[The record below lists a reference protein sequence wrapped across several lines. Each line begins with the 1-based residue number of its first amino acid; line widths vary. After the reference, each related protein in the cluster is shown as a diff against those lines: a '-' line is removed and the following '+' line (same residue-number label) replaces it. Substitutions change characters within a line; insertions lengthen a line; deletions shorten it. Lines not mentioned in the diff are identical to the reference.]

1 MKGRLFIMSVLLV
14 IVAVCGTGYGKPNRN
29 AKAAKP
35 RASASA
41 PVVPRAVVPS
51 AAEPSMPPAIPGAA
65 AASETAA
72 PSAAPSAPAAEGAG
86 PSAPVAA
93 PVAATVGMPSTGVAV
108 DGNYVYVLQEGKL
121 YKFAKAD
128 VSACGTAIGPS
139 AACPPGA
146 GPAAASTCT
155 GISYIPGFPSA
166 KTTVT
171 TCTPCPTA
179 PPCPTP
185 SGAGPCPTPSG
196 AGPCPT
202 PPPCPAEPPAPTVTC
217 ASCIPAPTTT
227 CPPQSDSACTTTTV
241 SAGPGCG
248 PTACPPIATVSQKT
262 QAAIDCMRSLGGID
276 VDVAYLQAMI
286 QLNQS
291 VLAVSDAAAIH
302 LGTTSLQNYATNSIL
317 DSRSRISQAKGWLN
331 TKYCMYVTT
340 CAPSLDGSALDICK
354 VDRPG
359 KVFDDAYR
367 NQMVQYYIDEIAISQ
382 VEVEKGLDSEVKAAA
397 AKTIKENQ
405 IRISRLKRCNS
416 CA

>member
-1 MKGRLFIMSVLLV
+1 
-14 IVAVCGTGYGKPNRN
+14 
-29 AKAAKP
+29 
-35 RASASA
+35 
-41 PVVPRAVVPS
+41 
-51 AAEPSMPPAIPGAA
+51 
-65 AASETAA
+65 
-72 PSAAPSAPAAEGAG
+72 
-86 PSAPVAA
+86 
-93 PVAATVGMPSTGVAV
+93 
-108 DGNYVYVLQEGKL
+108 
-121 YKFAKAD
+121 
-128 VSACGTAIGPS
+128 
-139 AACPPGA
+139 
-146 GPAAASTCT
+146 
-155 GISYIPGFPSA
+155 
-166 KTTVT
+166 
-171 TCTPCPTA
+171 
-179 PPCPTP
+179 
-185 SGAGPCPTPSG
+185 
-196 AGPCPT
+196 
-202 PPPCPAEPPAPTVTC
+202 
-217 ASCIPAPTTT
+217 
-227 CPPQSDSACTTTTV
+227 
-241 SAGPGCG
+241 
-248 PTACPPIATVSQKT
+248 
-262 QAAIDCMRSLGGID
+262 MRSLGGID